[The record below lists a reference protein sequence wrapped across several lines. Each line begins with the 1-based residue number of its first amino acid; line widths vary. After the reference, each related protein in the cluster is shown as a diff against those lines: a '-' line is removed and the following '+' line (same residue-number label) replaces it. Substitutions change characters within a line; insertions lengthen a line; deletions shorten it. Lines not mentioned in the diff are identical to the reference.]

1 MLTLNDVFHIRFN
14 QQSYTV
20 YVSEITPINTDV
32 LTVAATDTDVSS
44 NLSYSIIEPIKA
56 ASKTG
61 IQLTS
66 TTPYDYRSSFAI
78 NAVNGSLTVRNPLNH
93 DLAAVIRL
101 TIKAVD
107 LNAVYNKEEQFDTAE
122 VTIYIQSFKD
132 TNPIFRN
139 KGWTS
144 SLPTVNV
151 RVKEEMPIG
160 MVLFTLMADD
170 PVSNRKIQS
179 FEMIQED
186 PLGVFQLNDRTGEIM
201 LKKRLDYEDL
211 TSAIIEFSVKA
222 RSNDGRFTVTNVN
235 VTVENVN
242 DNSPEFEKKS
252 YRATVSLHIHL
263 CSQFNQALTFLPFHF
278 RLWKQHNIQ
287 PK

>member
-1 MLTLNDVFHIRFN
+1 MLT
-14 QQSYTV
+14 
-20 YVSEITPINTDV
+20 VS
-32 LTVAATDTDVSS
+32 ATDTDVTS

-78 NAVNGSLTVRNPLNH
+78 NSANGSITVRNPLNH

-107 LNAVYNKEEQFDTAE
+107 LNAVYNKEEQFDTAD

-132 TNPIFRN
+132 TNPVFRN

-144 SLPTVNV
+144 SLAVVNV
-151 RVKEEMPIG
+151 KVKEEMPIG
-160 MVLFTLMADD
+160 MVLFQLMAED
-170 PVSNRKIQS
+170 PVNNRKIQS
-179 FEMIQED
+179 YEMVQED

-201 LKKRLDYEDL
+201 LKKRLDYEEL
-211 TSAIIEFSVKA
+211 VSPNIEFSVKA
-222 RSNDGRFTVTNVN
+222 RSTDGRSTVTNVN

-242 DNSPEFEKKS
+242 DNSPEFDKKS
-252 YRATVSLHIHL
+252 YRATVSVAEI
-263 CSQFNQALTFLPFHF
+263 S
-278 RLWKQHNIQ
+278 
-287 PK
+287 

>member
-1 MLTLNDVFHIRFN
+1 MNFRFN

-20 YVSEITPINTDV
+20 YVSEITPIHTEV
-32 LTVAATDTDVSS
+32 ITVAATDTDISS

-66 TTPYDYRSSFAI
+66 TTPYDFRSSFSI
-78 NAVNGSLTVRNPLNH
+78 NPSNGSITVRNPLNH

-101 TIKAVD
+101 TIKAID

-144 SLPTVNV
+144 SLPVVNV
-151 RVKEEMPIG
+151 KVKEEMPIG
-160 MVLFTLMADD
+160 MVLFTLIADD
-170 PVSNRKIQS
+170 PVNNRKIQS

-186 PLGVFQLNDRTGEIM
+186 PLGVFQLNDRTGEVM
-201 LKKRLDYEDL
+201 LKKRLDYEEL
-211 TSAIIEFSVKA
+211 MSPTVEFSVKA
-222 RSNDGRFTVTNVN
+222 RSNDGRSTVTNVN

-252 YRATVSLHIHL
+252 YQATVSV
-263 CSQFNQALTFLPFHF
+263 SP
-278 RLWKQHNIQ
+278 
-287 PK
+287 

>member
-1 MLTLNDVFHIRFN
+1 M
-14 QQSYTV
+14 
-20 YVSEITPINTDV
+20 
-32 LTVAATDTDVSS
+32 
-44 NLSYSIIEPIKA
+44 SYSIIEPIKA

-66 TTPYDYRSSFAI
+66 TTPYDFRSSFAI
-78 NAVNGSLTVRNPLNH
+78 NASNGSLTVRNPLNH

-101 TIKAVD
+101 TIKAID
-107 LNAVYNKEEQFDTAE
+107 LNAVYNKEEQFDTAD

-144 SLPTVNV
+144 SLPVVNV
-151 RVKEEMPIG
+151 KVKEEMPIG

-201 LKKRLDYEDL
+201 LKKRLDYEEL
-211 TSAIIEFSVKA
+211 MSSTIEFSVKA
-222 RSNDGRFTVTNVN
+222 RSNEGRFTVTNVN

-242 DNSPEFEKKS
+242 DNSPEFEKNS
-252 YRATVSLHIHL
+252 YRATVSICLPLHP
-263 CSQFNQALTFLPFHF
+263 SNQFENSNAYVLQFH
-278 RLWKQHNIQ
+278 
-287 PK
+287 

>member
-1 MLTLNDVFHIRFN
+1 M
-14 QQSYTV
+14 
-20 YVSEITPINTDV
+20 SEITPIHTEV
-32 LTVAATDTDVSS
+32 LTVAATDTDISS

-66 TTPYDYRSSFAI
+66 TAPYDYRSSFAI
-78 NAVNGSLTVRNPLNH
+78 NDSNGSITVRNPLNH

-101 TIKAVD
+101 TIKAID
-107 LNAVYNKEEQFDTAE
+107 LNAVYNKEEQFDTAD

-144 SLPTVNV
+144 GVPVVNV
-151 RVKEEMPIG
+151 KVKEEMPIG

-170 PVSNRKIQS
+170 PVSKRKIQS
-179 FEMIQED
+179 FEMVQED
-186 PLGVFQLNDRTGEIM
+186 PLGIFQLNDRTGEVM
-201 LKKRLDYEDL
+201 LKKRLDYEEL
-211 TSAIIEFSVKA
+211 MSPTIEFSVKA
-222 RSNDGRFTVTNVN
+222 RSNEGRSTVTNVN

-242 DNSPEFEKKS
+242 DNSPEFEMKS
-252 YRATVSLHIHL
+252 YRATVSISLSLIILIIDLLIQLHM
-263 CSQFNQALTFLPFHF
+263 FHSN
-278 RLWKQHNIQ
+278 R
-287 PK
+287 

>member
-1 MLTLNDVFHIRFN
+1 MHRFN

-20 YVSEITPINTDV
+20 YVSEITPIHTEV
-32 LTVAATDTDVSS
+32 LTVSATDTDITS

-78 NAVNGSLTVRNPLNH
+78 NASNGSITVQNPLNH

-101 TIKAVD
+101 TIKTVD

-144 SLPTVNV
+144 SVPVVNAK
-151 RVKEEMPIG
+151 VKEEMPIG
-160 MVLFTLMADD
+160 MVLFQLLADD
-170 PVSNRKIQS
+170 PVNDRKIQS
-179 FEMIQED
+179 FELIQED

-201 LKKRLDYEDL
+201 LKKRLDYETL
-211 TSAIIEFSVKA
+211 TTPMIEFSVKA
-222 RSNDGRFTVTNVN
+222 RSNDGRSTVTNVN

-242 DNSPEFEKKS
+242 DNSPEFEKQS
-252 YRATVSLHIHL
+252 YRATVSSPEL
-263 CSQFNQALTFLPFHF
+263 SP
-278 RLWKQHNIQ
+278 
-287 PK
+287 

>member
-1 MLTLNDVFHIRFN
+1 MLTV
-14 QQSYTV
+14 T
-20 YVSEITPINTDV
+20 
-32 LTVAATDTDVSS
+32 ATDTDVTS
-44 NLSYSIIEPIKA
+44 NLSYSIIDPIKA

-66 TTPYDYRSSFAI
+66 TAPYDYRASFAI
-78 NAVNGSLTVRNPLNH
+78 NSANGSITIRNPLNH

-107 LNAVYNKEEQFDTAE
+107 RNAVYNKEEQFDTAD

-139 KGWTS
+139 KGWSS
-144 SLPTVNV
+144 SLPVV
-151 RVKEEMPIG
+151 SVKVKEEMPIG
-160 MVLFTLMADD
+160 MVLFQLLAED

-179 FEMIQED
+179 FELVHED

-201 LKKRLDYEDL
+201 LKKRLDYEEL
-211 TSAIIEFSVKA
+211 TSPTIEFSVKA
-222 RSNDGRFTVTNVN
+222 RSNEGRSTVTNVN

-242 DNSPEFEKKS
+242 DNSPEFDKKS
-252 YRATVSLHIHL
+252 YRATVSNLKL
-263 CSQFNQALTFLPFHF
+263 FSALT
-278 RLWKQHNIQ
+278 R
-287 PK
+287 